1 MCKMWFSM
9 LCTCCACSRPYAIPG
24 WHQCVKWVHLIT
36 GGAQH
41 SDGHWR
47 NCAHKRKCGRLL
59 EEVSREPEDN
69 RGSFRDP
76 FLEEIPP
83 INVIQD
89 VRHHRLQRPVQ
100 QSCSRTDC
108 QVLIFLLVDHE
119 YFSNIFNYNRQTN
132 TSIGITHFEKHLIL
146 SVLVV
151 MRAMNCVLI

>member
-1 MCKMWFSM
+1 MMCKMWFSM

-108 QVLIFLLVDHE
+108 QVLIFLLVIT
-119 YFSNIFNYNRQTN
+119 NIFQIFSTTIDKQIHLLESRTLTN
-132 TSIGITHFEKHLIL
+132 IWYLAYSW
-146 SVLVV
+146 SC
-151 MRAMNCVLI
+151 AQWAAY